1 MYYLYI
7 IFATR
12 YVVITHNGEIFGTGQ
27 GLTKIVSFMAC
38 CCHLL
43 MTSDVDMADGDVTA
57 VRE

>member
-1 MYYLYI
+1 M
-7 IFATR
+7 
-12 YVVITHNGEIFGTGQ
+12 VITHNGEIFGTGQ